1 MGKRKKITERFQI
14 FDAKEADRI
23 NEALKSLGYRD
34 DYDYYVQEV
43 FRFEYDFMARGY
55 AIGLEDER
63 DDLQW
68 EAWDDVDYEDVIH
81 TDKDSIGFT
90 ITNTD
95 NESLDIN
102 EIMRWVN
109 RKELRVDCCAVCGK
123 RIAVNKK
130 YLRDR
135 RKEDDGLKCF
145 DHRGIGAVK
154 IEEEIDLM
162 LKEKKKRPL
171 PIRNKPVPAHQPEL
185 QQQPQLKPQ
194 TSLLKF
200 TDWMPKASN
209 ENLYIR

>member
-23 NEALKSLGYRD
+23 KEALESLGYED
-34 DYDYYVQEV
+34 DSDYYVQEI

-55 AIGLEDER
+55 AIGLEDEK

-68 EAWDDVDYEDVIH
+68 DAWDDVDYEDVIH
-81 TDKDSIGFT
+81 ADKDLLGYA
-90 ITNTD
+90 ITNTN
-95 NESLDIN
+95 NESLDID
-102 EIMRWVN
+102 EIMKRIN
-109 RKELRVDCCAVCGK
+109 KKELRIDCCSVCGK
-123 RIAVNKK
+123 HLAVNKK

-145 DHRGIGAVK
+145 DHRGIGAVR
-154 IEEEIDLM
+154 IEEEIDVM

-171 PIRNKPVPAHQPEL
+171 PIRNKPALQPEL

-200 TDWMPKASN
+200 TDWMPKANN